1 MLNSFYFDNFDAIIA
16 EREQEKETES
26 NEEGGEQL

>member
-16 EREQEKETES
+16 AREQENETES
-26 NEEGGEQL
+26 NEEGGEQP